1 MWSDASQL
9 HDYDENNMPNSS
21 ATATMCKYLQLCDLS
36 CTSYKQPIPKV
47 LTWTH
52 AQASWNGNFIFC

>member
-1 MWSDASQL
+1 MWSDASHL
-9 HDYDENNMPNSS
+9 PDYDKNNMSYSS
-21 ATATMCKYLQLCDLS
+21 ATATVCNYLQLCDL
-36 CTSYKQPIPKV
+36 CHTSYKQPVPKV